1 MPNKSRQ
8 VSWIA
13 KIAEKVPTDVAGS
26 VIVLIVFI
34 WVTPSILDKL
44 HDTTQVYCYIIIL
57 GMVVVFC
64 GISIILHAI
73 SKYKQRQLLPRRM
86 KSVAEEQDIASEIK
100 RQIEKAVSSMEVEE
114 NE

>member
-34 WVTPSILDKL
+34 WVTPSILDRL

-64 GISIILHAI
+64 GISMILHAI
-73 SKYKQRQLLPRRM
+73 SKYKQRQFLPRM